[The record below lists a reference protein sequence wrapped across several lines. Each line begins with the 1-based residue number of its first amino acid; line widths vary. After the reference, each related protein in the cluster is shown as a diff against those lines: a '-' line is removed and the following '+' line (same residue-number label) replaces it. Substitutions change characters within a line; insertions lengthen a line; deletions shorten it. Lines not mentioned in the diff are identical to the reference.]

1 MDPKKSKNSSPR
13 IKVIQKLYNA
23 LMNPDALIEYPKS
36 QYKKFIKDVV
46 TGTLERSDLIEDQ
59 IKSFL
64 VNDINLVKTDKLLK
78 IILFAAIFELMFKHN
93 TPKKVIINEYLLAS
107 EHFLEKIQIGY
118 LNAILDKIS
127 KELRKDVPSQRR
139 CRRFSVGPCYS
150 NNLRWNIKSFILFF
164 NVV

>member
-1 MDPKKSKNSSPR
+1 MQSCPFYKMDQKKTKNSSPR

-23 LMNPDALIEYPKS
+23 LMNQDALIDYPKS

-46 TGTLERSDLIEDQ
+46 TGTLERVELIEDQ
-59 IKSFL
+59 IKIYL
-64 VNDINLVKTDKLLK
+64 ANDINLAKTDKLLK

-93 TPKKVIINEYLLAS
+93 TPKKVIISEYLLAS

-127 KELRKDVPSQRR
+127 KELRQHD
-139 CRRFSVGPCYS
+139 
-150 NNLRWNIKSFILFF
+150 
-164 NVV
+164 